1 LAKASTRL
9 SRNKP
14 PFAKLF
20 LSIHKYT
27 KEITMI
33 NIIISIIIVL
43 AFAVLFG
50 WLAKLAWGSRKAF
63 VKWAGLIFGGLLVLI
78 LVLAAVL
85 SSKGLYK
92 LYAKNVLV
100 PPDVTVQGTPDQIAR
115 GEHLAKVLCAGCHST
130 NGDLPLSGGKNLSAD
145 TGLPLGDIYAP
156 NLTPA
161 TDIKGWSNADLFR
174 AIRTGV
180 DDQGRATAMT
190 MVAGPHS
197 LSDEDT
203 LAVIAYL
210 RQSPAVVHAT
220 PEFKPNILTALL
232 AGAGMLPLNVPAT
245 VSVLSAPPKAATIAY
260 GKYVMTFMD
269 CTSCHGEKLDGV
281 VPPPIPAGPDIRN
294 YFSHWSKNDFF
305 NVVHAFSVSAQPSD
319 VMPWKHISR
328 MDDVELEALYLYLH
342 QVTSK

>member
-1 LAKASTRL
+1 M
-9 SRNKP
+9 
-14 PFAKLF
+14 
-20 LSIHKYT
+20 
-27 KEITMI
+27 IT
-33 NIIISIIIVL
+33 IIISIIAIIV
-43 AFAVLFG
+43 AAGLFG
-50 WLAKLAWGSRKAF
+50 WLAKRAWASRKAF
-63 VKWAGLIFGGLLVLI
+63 IKWAGLIFGGLLA
-78 LVLAAVL
+78 LVLVLVAVF

-92 LYAKNVLV
+92 LYVKNVLV
-100 PPDVTVQGTPDQIAR
+100 APDVTVQGTPDQIAR
-115 GEHLAKVLCAGCHST
+115 GEHLAEVLCAGCHSE

-161 TDIKGWSNADLFR
+161 TDIKDWSMQDLFR
-174 AIRTGV
+174 VIRTGV

-190 MVAGPHS
+190 MVVGPHS

-210 RQSPAVVHAT
+210 RQSPAVVRAT

-232 AGAGMLPLNVPAT
+232 AGAGMLPLDVPAT
-245 VSVLSAPPKAATIAY
+245 VSVISAPPKAATVAY

-281 VPPPIPAGPDIRN
+281 VPPPYPAGPDIRN
-294 YFSHWSKNDFF
+294 YFSDWSKDDFF

-319 VMPWKHISR
+319 VMPWKDISR
-328 MDDVELEALYLYLH
+328 MDAMELEALYLYLH
-342 QVTSK
+342 QATSK